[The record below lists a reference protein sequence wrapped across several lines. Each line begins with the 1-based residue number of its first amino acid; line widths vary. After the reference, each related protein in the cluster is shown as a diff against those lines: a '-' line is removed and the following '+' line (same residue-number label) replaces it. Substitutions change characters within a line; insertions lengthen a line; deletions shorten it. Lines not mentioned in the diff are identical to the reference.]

1 MNENEQENKKTATSN
16 LDIKLWAVGSVLF
29 ILMSVF
35 GYLAYLNLHFPPT
48 ERENYATLGD
58 SFGILSS
65 LFSGLAFAGL
75 IVTIVM
81 QNKTLKAQMEEL
93 ELARKEYKRQGD
105 ELAGQKEVMN
115 AQFESIQRQQI
126 ETTLFK
132 VIDTHRGILENHK
145 INKGDTECSGYEF
158 IDILY
163 KSPYQGI
170 DFDQLGENNAF
181 FDSFYRGVLA
191 PLKIIDSIELSN
203 SLDVKRFYVSI
214 FKEYFRKSDLA
225 ILIRIISSTS
235 DDNVSLIKKSNF
247 IEAKDL
253 YLFGDN
259 LFFNF
264 HRVEDLSFKLDCT
277 SMIVNF
283 ISVYGSDSLDSYIYD
298 EFISKYLHILYKER
312 GEEVDFLSEFEKE
325 MNGSII
331 KMETLDLQVEKLFL
345 KGGSYNLD
353 SWNANKQYEDSL
365 FKPLKI
371 EYKNDDHNYFNGD
384 DLSTILCEQHYKSA
398 MKIKKRNEGAIENS
412 NKKIELL
419 DKIILESNRIPLTP
433 PAS

>member
-1 MNENEQENKKTATSN
+1 MSENKEEPQNKKDSN
-16 LDIKLWAVGSVLF
+16 ILIWLCAIGSVLF
-29 ILMSVF
+29 ILALVIAYFS
-35 GYLAYLNLHFPPT
+35 YLQSKFPLFS
-48 ERENYATLGD
+48 RGDYATLGD

-81 QNKTLKAQMEEL
+81 QNKTLKLQMEEL
-93 ELARKEYKRQGD
+93 KESRKESAKQSKAQ
-105 ELAGQKEVMN
+105 EGQEKVMN

-163 KSPYQGI
+163 KSPYQGV
-170 DFDQLGENNAF
+170 DFDQMGENNAF
-181 FDSFYRGVLA
+181 FDSFFRGVLA
-191 PLKIIDSIELSN
+191 PLKIIDSIDLSN

-235 DDNVSLIKKSNF
+235 DNNVSLIKKSNF

-253 YLFGDN
+253 YLFSDS

-264 HRVEDLSFKLDCT
+264 YRLEDLSFKLDCT
-277 SMIVNF
+277 SMIVDF
-283 ISVYGSDSLDSYIYD
+283 ISVYGSGSLDSYIYN
-298 EFISKYLHILYKER
+298 EFISKYSHVLHEERKKEI
-312 GEEVDFLSEFEKE
+312 DFLSKFQKE
-325 MNGSII
+325 VNDSII
-331 KMETLDLQVEKLFL
+331 KMETLDLLVGKLFV
-345 KGGSYNLD
+345 KGSDYSMD
-353 SWNANKQYEDSL
+353 YWNANKQYEDSI
-365 FKPLKI
+365 FKVLKK
-371 EYKNDDHNYFNGD
+371 EYKNDDHNYFSGD
-384 DLSTILCEQHYKSA
+384 DLSTTLCEQHYKSA
-398 MKIKKRNEGAIENS
+398 MKIKIRNEGAIENS
-412 NKKIELL
+412 QNKIELL
-419 DKIILESNRIPLTP
+419 DEIILEFNRIPLTP
-433 PAS
+433 PQS